1 MEYLE
6 LIKSV
11 LIFAENNEDQSILEG
26 SYPKKFYNTLEQL
39 INNGYIEGDITSTK
53 IEGRIFSIKYLT
65 LYGEELL
72 SNLNKS
78 TSEKYADRIKEY
90 VKENG
95 LPTNL
100 TNLTKMFANIFIS

>member
-6 LIKSV
+6 LIKSILV
-11 LIFAENNEDQSILEG
+11 FAENNEDKSIVEG

-39 INNGYIEGDITSTK
+39 INHGYIGGKIYPTK
-53 IEGRIFSIKYLT
+53 DGRLFDIKYLT
-65 LYGEELL
+65 LEGEELL

-78 TSEKYADRIKEY
+78 ASEKYADRIKKY

-95 LPTNL
+95 VPTNL
-100 TNLTKMFANIFIS
+100 TNLTKMFANIFIP